1 MIWDKFKQIISLVG
15 KAEEVQVSCRMKNGT
30 TYKEVSQVAII
41 PVENF
46 TSSASYLMSI
56 KDQTVGITLHLHIL
70 YL

>member
-41 PVENF
+41 SVENF
-46 TSSASYLMSI
+46 TSYLMSI